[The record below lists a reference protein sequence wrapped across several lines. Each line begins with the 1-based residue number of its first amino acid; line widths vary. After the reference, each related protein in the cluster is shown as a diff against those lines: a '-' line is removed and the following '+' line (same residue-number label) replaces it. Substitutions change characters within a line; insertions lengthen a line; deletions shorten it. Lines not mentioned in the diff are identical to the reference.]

1 MALPL
6 PVVTCYK
13 YLPKVPLFPHKMSTV
28 GSASQQW
35 WKGPIYP
42 ATIKQLLRASR
53 PHSQSKFYVD
63 DIELGVVTC
72 VAGIVAISDHGTMT
86 AYYLEDG
93 TAGRLRTT
101 WSRESETSE
110 QFETHTYVRVVGHL
124 DAYNNIT
131 TLKAMHIRPVLD
143 MHEPFFHFL
152 EAMVAL
158 ISKQKSSAPPLARIA
173 IGAEA
178 SQSPLAMQR
187 RFEDIDGLA
196 VGPGVQEPT
205 SQDASAA
212 IVREFDELTL
222 VSDTAYLSDEYPTE
236 PESPQISRRTPRL
249 PSLPSSPMSGDD
261 ALATDHR
268 PSLRQDPYS
277 ALTALQRDIIL
288 QIENNG
294 VMYPDGVPIRVV
306 FRRTTSPRSGVNES
320 EIRQEIDKLMEDGL
334 IYSTIDQYHFK
345 LVD

>member
-1 MALPL
+1 
-6 PVVTCYK
+6 
-13 YLPKVPLFPHKMSTV
+13 MSTV
-28 GSASQQW
+28 GSASQP

-42 ATIKQLLRASR
+42 ATIKQLLRASQ

-72 VAGIVAISDHGTMT
+72 VAGIVATSDHGSMT

-93 TAGRLRTT
+93 SAGRLRTT

-131 TLKAMHIRPVLD
+131 TLKATHIRPVLD

-158 ISKQKSSAPPLARIA
+158 ISKQKSSAPPPARIA

-178 SQSPLAMQR
+178 PQSPLVMQR

-222 VSDTAYLSDEYPTE
+222 VSDTAYLSDESTE
-236 PESPQISRRTPRL
+236 LESPQISWHTPL

-277 ALTALQRDIIL
+277 ALTALQRDIVL
-288 QIENNG
+288 QIQNNC
-294 VMYPDGVPIRVV
+294 VSYPDGVPIRVV
-306 FRRTTSPRSGVNES
+306 FRRTISPRFRVNES

>member
-1 MALPL
+1 
-6 PVVTCYK
+6 
-13 YLPKVPLFPHKMSTV
+13 MSTV
-28 GSASQQW
+28 GSASQP

-63 DIELGVVTC
+63 GIELGVVTC
-72 VAGIVAISDHGTMT
+72 VAGIVATSDHGSMT

-93 TAGRLRTT
+93 SAGRLRTT

-110 QFETHTYVRVVGHL
+110 QFETHTYIRVVGHL

-131 TLKAMHIRPVLD
+131 TLKATHIRPVLD

-158 ISKQKSSAPPLARIA
+158 IYKQKSSAPPLARMA

-178 SQSPLAMQR
+178 PQSPLATRR

-196 VGPGVQEPT
+196 VDPGVQEPT

-212 IVREFDELTL
+212 IMREFDELTL

-236 PESPQISRRTPRL
+236 LESPQISRRTPRL

-261 ALATDHR
+261 ALATDR

-288 QIENNG
+288 QIQNNREL
-294 VMYPDGVPIRVV
+294 YPDGVPIRVV

-320 EIRQEIDKLMEDGL
+320 EIR
-334 IYSTIDQYHFK
+334 
-345 LVD
+345 